1 MEAEM
6 IDSQTGRQIV
16 AVVESQI
23 GKRLSLAGISTWG
36 DAKAVMDDW
45 VNRLRK
51 HLDEAHGSGKR
62 SCAYRKLRPAYF
74 TTTYGS

>member
-23 GKRLSLAGISTWG
+23 GKRLSLAGINTWG

-45 VNRLRK
+45 AHRLRER
-51 HLDEAHGSGKR
+51 LDEAHGSGTR
-62 SCAYRKLRPAYF
+62 SP
-74 TTTYGS
+74 